1 MKTRYGRRSPAPI
14 LALLC
19 LCLCLPARA
28 EVYRYVDPQGVV
40 HYTDQPPSKDA
51 RPAKLP
57 PLQVI
62 GPPPGPPADR
72 GADADARPK
81 APQAPV
87 ELRITAPA
95 PEQTFRGDDR
105 RLMVNVALDR
115 PLPEGYGLLY
125 MLDGSP
131 QNTQATRTL
140 SYVLEGVE
148 RGEHLVSVAAVDAR
162 GREVARTAPVIVHM
176 KPPTVRLTQDR

>member
-1 MKTRYGRRSPAPI
+1 MKPRSGRQLPALI
-14 LALLC
+14 LIPTL
-19 LCLCLPARA
+19 LCLPAQA

-62 GPPPGPPADR
+62 GPTPTPGPSAD
-72 GADADARPK
+72 GGVSELPK
-81 APQAPV
+81 VPQAPV